1 MLLPQSFT
9 SQIDVHSCGLTIIKE
24 EKSSNKPSLDGKIK
38 KIHKNFKYNK
48 KGGKGII
55 DFGEFNVFNSDKNT
69 DSESLSVISELS
81 RLDSKPESINSSSS
95 AGSWCDYTFQPKYQY
110 IGLICLDDPGF
121 EDYIRNNVCNPK
133 LGRKMCTL

>member
-81 RLDSKPESINSSSS
+81 RLDSKPESTNSSSS
-95 AGSWCDYTFQPKYQY
+95 DYTWQPKYQY
-110 IGLICLDDPGF
+110 IGLVCLNDLGF

>member
-1 MLLPQSFT
+1 MSLPQSFT
-9 SQIDVHSCGLTIIKE
+9 SQIDVHSCGLSIIKE

-38 KIHKNFKYNK
+38 KIHKKFKYNK

-81 RLDSKPESINSSSS
+81 RLESKPESINSSSS
-95 AGSWCDYTFQPKYQY
+95 AGSMYEYTWQPKYQY
-110 IGLICLDDPGF
+110 IGLVCLNDLGF
-121 EDYIRNNVCNPK
+121 EDYIQRHVYDPK
-133 LGRKMCTL
+133 SRRKMCTL

>member
-95 AGSWCDYTFQPKYQY
+95 AGSTWQPIYQY
-110 IGLICLDDPGF
+110 IGLICLDDPPFDPGF
-121 EDYIRNNVCNPK
+121 EDYIRSNVCNPK